1 MTTLNPVKFGIAVGV
16 AIALINAGCAIAVAF
31 APDMTIG
38 LFNTFA
44 HGIDLS
50 RVASPG
56 RSVGFIQ
63 ALGGTLVVGA
73 VGVVAGSTIAVVY
86 NAMQH

>member
-1 MTTLNPVKFGIAVGV
+1 MTNLNPFKFGVAVGV
-16 AIALINAGCAIAVAF
+16 AIALINAICAVAVAF
-31 APDMTIG
+31 APDVTIG

-50 RVASPG
+50 KVASPG
-56 RSVGFIQ
+56 RSVGFMQ

-73 VGVVAGSTIAVVY
+73 VGLVAGSTIAAVY
-86 NAMQH
+86 NAMQR